1 MQWKY
6 CGLCGALVQLQAAH
20 VELTCVQVGLSR
32 YEEPGST
39 TYSSL
44 LGKLMQQD
52 TQPLMGIFAAIDQ
65 VIGDVSKYVRVWFQ
79 YQSLWD
85 MDQGAIFSHLEED
98 LAKWQQL
105 LHEIK

>member
-1 MQWKY
+1 MGY
-6 CGLCGALVQLQAAH
+6 THLYPCSSL
-20 VELTCVQVGLSR
+20 QVGLSR
-32 YEEPGST
+32 AEEPSST

-65 VIGDVSKYVRVWFQ
+65 VIGDVSRYVRVWLQ